1 MPFFK
6 DPKIEEIIQCSACEL
21 TFNATCNYI
30 QHYKYIH
37 GGGAIIGAGTI
48 PSQKNT
54 KSLHICEKCGKGFSK
69 KQKILFDEHV
79 SQNLCH
85 QQPVS
90 ATLSNQQS
98 MIQCEICSETFTGQ
112 QYYVQHYR

>member
-1 MPFFK
+1 MRVP
-6 DPKIEEIIQCSACEL
+6 I
-21 TFNATCNYI
+21 
-30 QHYKYIH
+30 HYMALH
-37 GGGAIIGAGTI
+37 GGGTI
-48 PSQKNT
+48 QSQNNSKN
-54 KSLHICEKCGKGFSK
+54 LHICDKCGKGFSK